1 MDNLLLYFFPSMLLL
16 ITRWPKCVT
25 RNLHGTAGVLWLYLG
40 LDAVQEMIAP
50 DKKLS
55 GVIPCTQAILKLH
68 LAEPGG
74 KRRWDDL
81 SKYID

>member
-1 MDNLLLYFFPSMLLL
+1 MDNSRLQVFPSMLLL
-16 ITRWPKCVT
+16 NSGWPKWVI
-25 RNLHGTAGVLWLYLG
+25 RDLHGTAGVLRLYLG